1 MDKTISYYI
10 EKFGGIF
17 LSAVVTF
24 IVWKYWNFFS
34 FITEKDFFDKV
45 IAITTTLFGFLLAV
59 LTLIIQSNSP
69 TVTTM
74 KKHGSY
80 KRLINYNK
88 TIVILSA
95 IVCFISLVLLL
106 GREKLI
112 VEQHVEILK
121 YSGLVNLFL
130 FLWTCFDTFVFV
142 LIFYKIIL
150 SETSQ

>member
-10 EKFGGIF
+10 EKFGGIA
-17 LSAVVTF
+17 LSTVVTF
-24 IVWKYWNFFS
+24 IAWQYWSFFS

-69 TVTTM
+69 TVAMM

-112 VEQHVEILK
+112 AGQQFEILK
-121 YSGLVNLFL
+121 YSGIVNLFL

>member
-1 MDKTISYYI
+1 MDKTLSYYI
-10 EKFGGIF
+10 EKFGGLTLAI
-17 LSAVVTF
+17 LLT
-24 IVWKYWNFFS
+24 IVAYCYWSFFS

-59 LTLIIQSNSP
+59 LTLIIQSSSP
-69 TVTTM
+69 TVTMM

-88 TIVILSA
+88 TIVLLSA
-95 IVCFISLVLLL
+95 IVCFVSLVLLL
-106 GREKLI
+106 GRERLLL
-112 VEQHVEILK
+112 EHFQILK
-121 YSGLVNLFL
+121 YCGLANFLLFT
-130 FLWTCFDTFVFV
+130 WTCFDTFVFV